1 MKKTNR
7 MSVRTAVL
15 LVAALLLLSMGT
27 YTGVR
32 ALPNITS
39 DLYRAHFYL
48 NHLQVHL
55 LENGE
60 DVCSGENT
68 LDGATKVTGR
78 LATELGYKSDSEL
91 GSVEPGKIYKE
102 EIAAEN
108 GQDISQFVRMTIRKY
123 WVETDEDGNVVT
135 TTDASGK
142 TVPKKTTALSPSLI
156 HLMNDGKE
164 ACDPAWQEVTQERT
178 TESRTYIY
186 TKLLPGRS
194 GNNRSVTEPVFRQLQ
209 IDKSVARVEDEPEV
223 TKDGNKTIYTYIY
236 KYDGYAF
243 FIEADVQAIQTHNAQ
258 DAIESQ
264 WGPYYTATYNL
275 NDDGTESGSLSVR

>member
-1 MKKTNR
+1 MKKTKK
-7 MSVRTAVL
+7 MSARTAVL
-15 LVAALLLLSMGT
+15 LAAALLLLTVGT

-32 ALPNITS
+32 AYPNVQS

-55 LENGE
+55 LENGK
-60 DVCSGENT
+60 DVCGGEND
-68 LDGATKVTGR
+68 LDGSTKVTGR
-78 LATELGYKSDSEL
+78 LATELGYESDDKL

-123 WVETDEDGNVVT
+123 WVVTDKDGNVVT
-135 TTDASGK
+135 TTDAAGR
-142 TVPKKTTALSPSLI
+142 TVPEKTTELSPSLI

-178 TESRTYIY
+178 TESRTYVY
-186 TKLLPGRS
+186 TKLLPG
-194 GNNRSVTEPVFRQLQ
+194 GEPTEPIFRQLQ
-209 IDKSVARVEDEPEV
+209 IDKSVAKAEDEPIV
-223 TKDGNKTIYTYIY
+223 TKDGDKTIYTYVY

-264 WGPYYTATYNL
+264 WGPYYTATYKL
-275 NDDGTESGSLSVR
+275 NNDGTESGSLSVK